1 MKFFI
6 ILFFFFILSGCNQT
20 KTVMICG
27 DHVCVN
33 KLEAKQYFE
42 ENLSIEVKILNQNKN
57 KEDDLV
63 QLNLDSSF
71 ENKRKISI
79 KKKENTDKSIKTL
92 SKNEIKDIKNKI
104 AKKNKI
110 NKTKKNKLIVK
121 SESKLGNNSKKSVKV
136 NKNIYE
142 VVDVCTIIE
151 KCSIEEISKYL
162 IDQGNE
168 RDYPD
173 ITIKE
178 QKL

>member
-1 MKFFI
+1 
-6 ILFFFFILSGCNQT
+6 
-20 KTVMICG
+20 MICG
-27 DHVCVN
+27 DHVCIN

-42 ENLSIEVKILNQNKN
+42 ENLSIEVKILNQDKN
-57 KEDDLV
+57 KEEDLV

-71 ENKRKISI
+71 ENKKKISI
-79 KKKENTDKSIKTL
+79 KKKENTEKSIKTL

-110 NKTKKNKLIVK
+110 NRTKKNKLSVK
-121 SESKLGNNSKKSVKV
+121 SEIKIDNTNKKSFKV

-162 IDQGNE
+162 INQGKK

-173 ITIKE
+173 ITLKE

>member
-1 MKFFI
+1 MKAFI
-6 ILFFFFILSGCNQT
+6 FLSFFFILLGCNKT

-27 DHVCVN
+27 DHVCIN
-33 KLEAKQYFE
+33 NLEAKQYFE
-42 ENLSIEVKILNQNKN
+42 ENLSIEVKILNQNKK
-57 KEDDLV
+57 KEEDLV
-63 QLNLDSSF
+63 QLNLNRNS

-79 KKKENTDKSIKTL
+79 KKKKNTEKSIKTL

-110 NKTKKNKLIVK
+110 KKTKKKKLNIK
-121 SESKLGNNSKKSVKV
+121 SENKHNNINKKSVKI
-136 NKNIYE
+136 NKNSYD
-142 VVDVCTIIE
+142 VVDVCTIIK

-162 IDQGNE
+162 INQGKD

-178 QKL
+178 KKL

>member
-1 MKFFI
+1 
-6 ILFFFFILSGCNQT
+6 
-20 KTVMICG
+20 MICG
-27 DHVCVN
+27 DHVCIN

-42 ENLSIEVKILNQNKN
+42 ENLSIEVKILNQNTN
-57 KEDDLV
+57 KEVDLV
-63 QLNLDSSF
+63 QLNLNSSF

-79 KKKENTDKSIKTL
+79 KKKENTEKSIKTL
-92 SKNEIKDIKNKI
+92 SKIEIKDIKNKI
-104 AKKNKI
+104 AKKNKK
-110 NKTKKNKLIVK
+110 NRTKKNKLSVK
-121 SESKLGNNSKKSVKV
+121 SENKLNNISKKSVKF

-178 QKL
+178 RKL

>member
-1 MKFFI
+1 
-6 ILFFFFILSGCNQT
+6 
-20 KTVMICG
+20 MICG
-27 DHVCVN
+27 DHVCIN

-42 ENLSIEVKILNQNKN
+42 ENLSIEVKILNQDKN
-57 KEDDLV
+57 KEEDLV

-71 ENKRKISI
+71 ENKKKISI
-79 KKKENTDKSIKTL
+79 KKKENTEKSIKTL

-110 NKTKKNKLIVK
+110 NKTKKNKLSVK
-121 SESKLGNNSKKSVKV
+121 SEIKIDNTDQKAFKV

-162 IDQGNE
+162 INQGKK

-173 ITIKE
+173 ITLKE

>member
-1 MKFFI
+1 
-6 ILFFFFILSGCNQT
+6 
-20 KTVMICG
+20 MICG
-27 DHVCVN
+27 DHVCIN

-42 ENLSIEVKILNQNKN
+42 ENLSIQVKILNQNKN
-57 KEDDLV
+57 KEEDLV

-71 ENKRKISI
+71 ENKKKISI
-79 KKKENTDKSIKTL
+79 KKKANTEKSIKTL
-92 SKNEIKDIKNKI
+92 SKDEIKDIKSKI

-110 NKTKKNKLIVK
+110 KKTKKNKLSVK
-121 SESKLGNNSKKSVKV
+121 SEIKIDNTNKKSFKV

-178 QKL
+178 RKL

>member
-1 MKFFI
+1 
-6 ILFFFFILSGCNQT
+6 
-20 KTVMICG
+20 MICG
-27 DHVCVN
+27 DHVCIN

-42 ENLSIEVKILNQNKN
+42 ENLSIEVKILNQSKN
-57 KEDDLV
+57 KEEEDLV
-63 QLNLDSSF
+63 ELNLNSSF

-79 KKKENTDKSIKTL
+79 KKKEKTEKSIKTL

-104 AKKNKI
+104 AKKNIKS
-110 NKTKKNKLIVK
+110 KTKKNKLSVK
-121 SESKLGNNSKKSVKV
+121 SENKLNNISKKSVKV

-178 QKL
+178 RKL

>member
-1 MKFFI
+1 
-6 ILFFFFILSGCNQT
+6 
-20 KTVMICG
+20 MICG
-27 DHVCVN
+27 DHVCIN

-57 KEDDLV
+57 KEEDLV
-63 QLNLDSSF
+63 QLNLNSSF

-79 KKKENTDKSIKTL
+79 KNKENTEKSIKTL
-92 SKNEIKDIKNKI
+92 SKIEIKDIKNKI
-104 AKKNKI
+104 AKKNKK
-110 NKTKKNKLIVK
+110 NRTKKNKLSVK
-121 SESKLGNNSKKSVKV
+121 SENKLNNISKKSVKV

-178 QKL
+178 RKL

>member
-1 MKFFI
+1 
-6 ILFFFFILSGCNQT
+6 
-20 KTVMICG
+20 MICG
-27 DHVCVN
+27 DHVCIN

-42 ENLSIEVKILNQNKN
+42 ENLSIEVKILNQNTN
-57 KEDDLV
+57 KEEDLV
-63 QLNLDSSF
+63 QLNLNSNF

-79 KKKENTDKSIKTL
+79 KKKENTEKSIKTL

-104 AKKNKI
+104 AKKNKK
-110 NKTKKNKLIVK
+110 NKTKKNKLSVK
-121 SESKLGNNSKKSVKV
+121 SENKLNNISKKSVKV

-178 QKL
+178 RKL

>member
-1 MKFFI
+1 
-6 ILFFFFILSGCNQT
+6 
-20 KTVMICG
+20 MICG
-27 DHVCVN
+27 DHVCIN

-57 KEDDLV
+57 KEEDLV
-63 QLNLDSSF
+63 QLNLNSRF

-79 KKKENTDKSIKTL
+79 KKKEDTEKSIKTL
-92 SKNEIKDIKNKI
+92 SKKEIKDIKNKI
-104 AKKNKI
+104 AKKNRI
-110 NKTKKNKLIVK
+110 NKTKKNKLSIK
-121 SESKLGNNSKKSVKV
+121 SENKLDDINKKKSVEV
-136 NKNIYE
+136 NKNIYG

-178 QKL
+178 RKL

>member
-1 MKFFI
+1 MKVFI
-6 ILFFFFILSGCNQT
+6 ILFFFFILSGCNKT

-27 DHVCVN
+27 DHVCIN

-42 ENLSIEVKILNQNKN
+42 ENLSIEVKILNQDKN
-57 KEDDLV
+57 KEEDLV
-63 QLNLDSSF
+63 QLNLDNSF

-79 KKKENTDKSIKTL
+79 KKKENTEKSIKTL

-110 NKTKKNKLIVK
+110 NKTQKNKLSVK
-121 SESKLGNNSKKSVKV
+121 SENKLNNTSKKSVKV

-178 QKL
+178 RKL

>member
-1 MKFFI
+1 
-6 ILFFFFILSGCNQT
+6 
-20 KTVMICG
+20 MICG
-27 DHVCVN
+27 DHVCIN

-57 KEDDLV
+57 EEEDLV
-63 QLNLDSSF
+63 QLNLNSRF

-79 KKKENTDKSIKTL
+79 KKKEDTEKSIKTL
-92 SKNEIKDIKNKI
+92 SKKEIKDIKNKI
-104 AKKNKI
+104 AKKNRI
-110 NKTKKNKLIVK
+110 NKTKKNKLSIK
-121 SESKLGNNSKKSVKV
+121 SENKLDDINKKKSVEV
-136 NKNIYE
+136 NKNIYG

-162 IDQGNE
+162 IDQGKE

>member
-1 MKFFI
+1 
-6 ILFFFFILSGCNQT
+6 
-20 KTVMICG
+20 MICG
-27 DHVCVN
+27 DHVCIN

-42 ENLSIEVKILNQNKN
+42 ENLSIEVKILNQDKN
-57 KEDDLV
+57 KEEDLV
-63 QLNLDSSF
+63 QLNLDNSF

-79 KKKENTDKSIKTL
+79 KKKENTEKSIKTL

-110 NKTKKNKLIVK
+110 NKTKKNKLSVK
-121 SESKLGNNSKKSVKV
+121 SEIKIDNTNKKSFKV

-162 IDQGNE
+162 INQGKK

-173 ITIKE
+173 ITLKE

>member
-6 ILFFFFILSGCNQT
+6 ILFFFFIFSGCNKT

-27 DHVCVN
+27 DHVCIN

-42 ENLSIEVKILNQNKN
+42 ENLSIEVKIPNQDKN
-57 KEDDLV
+57 KEEDLV
-63 QLNLDSSF
+63 QLNLDNSF

-136 NKNIYE
+136 DKNIYE

-162 IDQGNE
+162 INQGKK

-173 ITIKE
+173 ITLKE

>member
-1 MKFFI
+1 
-6 ILFFFFILSGCNQT
+6 
-20 KTVMICG
+20 MICG
-27 DHVCVN
+27 DHVCIN

-42 ENLSIEVKILNQNKN
+42 ENLSIEVKILNQDKN
-57 KEDDLV
+57 KEEDLV
-63 QLNLDSSF
+63 QLNLDNSF

-79 KKKENTDKSIKTL
+79 KKKENTEKSIKTL
-92 SKNEIKDIKNKI
+92 SKNEIKDIKSKI

-110 NKTKKNKLIVK
+110 NKTKKNKLSVK
-121 SESKLGNNSKKSVKV
+121 SEIKIDNTNKKSFKV

-178 QKL
+178 RKL

>member
-1 MKFFI
+1 
-6 ILFFFFILSGCNQT
+6 
-20 KTVMICG
+20 MICG
-27 DHVCVN
+27 DHVCIN

-42 ENLSIEVKILNQNKN
+42 ENLSIEVKILNQDKN
-57 KEDDLV
+57 KEEDLV
-63 QLNLDSSF
+63 QLNLDNSF

-79 KKKENTDKSIKTL
+79 KKKENTEKSIKTL

-121 SESKLGNNSKKSVKV
+121 SENKLDNTSKKSIKV

-142 VVDVCTIIE
+142 VVDVCTIIK

-178 QKL
+178 RKL

>member
-1 MKFFI
+1 MKVFI
-6 ILFFFFILSGCNQT
+6 ILFFFLILSGCNKT

-27 DHVCVN
+27 DHVCIN

-42 ENLSIEVKILNQNKN
+42 ENLSIEVKILNQNNN
-57 KEDDLV
+57 KEEDLV

-79 KKKENTDKSIKTL
+79 KKKQNTEKSIKIL

-110 NKTKKNKLIVK
+110 NKTKKNKLSVK
-121 SESKLGNNSKKSVKV
+121 SGNKLDNTSKKSVKV

-142 VVDVCTIIE
+142 VVDVCTIIK

-178 QKL
+178 RKL

>member
-6 ILFFFFILSGCNQT
+6 ILFFFFIFSGCNKT

-27 DHVCVN
+27 DHVCIN

-57 KEDDLV
+57 KEEDLV
-63 QLNLDSSF
+63 QLNLNSSF
-71 ENKRKISI
+71 ENKKKISI
-79 KKKENTDKSIKTL
+79 KKKENTEKSIKTL
-92 SKNEIKDIKNKI
+92 SKKEIKDIKNKI
-104 AKKNKI
+104 AKKNKK
-110 NKTKKNKLIVK
+110 NKTKKNKLSVRL
-121 SESKLGNNSKKSVKV
+121 ENKLDNSSKKSVKV
-136 NKNIYE
+136 DKNVYE
-142 VVDVCTIIE
+142 VVDVCTIIK

-162 IDQGNE
+162 IDQGNQ

-178 QKL
+178 RKL

>member
-1 MKFFI
+1 
-6 ILFFFFILSGCNQT
+6 
-20 KTVMICG
+20 MICG
-27 DHVCVN
+27 DHVCIN

-42 ENLSIEVKILNQNKN
+42 DNLSIEVKILNQDKN
-57 KEDDLV
+57 KEEDLV

-71 ENKRKISI
+71 ENKKKISI
-79 KKKENTDKSIKTL
+79 KKKENTEKSIKTL

-110 NKTKKNKLIVK
+110 NRTKKNKLSVK
-121 SESKLGNNSKKSVKV
+121 SEIKIDNTNKKSFKV

-162 IDQGNE
+162 INQGKK

-173 ITIKE
+173 ITLKE
-178 QKL
+178 RKL

>member
-1 MKFFI
+1 
-6 ILFFFFILSGCNQT
+6 
-20 KTVMICG
+20 MICG
-27 DHVCVN
+27 DHVCIN

-57 KEDDLV
+57 KEEDLV
-63 QLNLDSSF
+63 QLNLNSSF
-71 ENKRKISI
+71 ESKRKISI
-79 KKKENTDKSIKTL
+79 KKKENTEKSIKTL

-104 AKKNKI
+104 AKKNKK
-110 NKTKKNKLIVK
+110 NKTKKNKLSVK
-121 SESKLGNNSKKSVKV
+121 SENKLNNIGKKSVKV

-162 IDQGNE
+162 INQGKK

-173 ITIKE
+173 ITLKE

>member
-6 ILFFFFILSGCNQT
+6 ILLFFFIFSGCNKT

-27 DHVCVN
+27 DHVCIN

-57 KEDDLV
+57 KEEDLV
-63 QLNLDSSF
+63 QLNLNSSF

-79 KKKENTDKSIKTL
+79 KKKENTEKSIKTL
-92 SKNEIKDIKNKI
+92 SKKEIKDIKNKI
-104 AKKNKI
+104 AKKNKK
-110 NKTKKNKLIVK
+110 NKTKKNKLSVK
-121 SESKLGNNSKKSVKV
+121 SENKLNNISKKSIKV

-162 IDQGNE
+162 IDHGNE

-178 QKL
+178 RRL

>member
-6 ILFFFFILSGCNQT
+6 ILFFFFIFSGCNKT

-27 DHVCVN
+27 DHVCIN

-42 ENLSIEVKILNQNKN
+42 ENLSIEVKILNQNTN
-57 KEDDLV
+57 KEEDLV
-63 QLNLDSSF
+63 QLNLNSSF

-79 KKKENTDKSIKTL
+79 KKKENTEKSIKTL

-110 NKTKKNKLIVK
+110 NKTKKNKLSVK
-121 SESKLGNNSKKSVKV
+121 SENKLNNISKKSVKV

-178 QKL
+178 RKL

>member
-1 MKFFI
+1 
-6 ILFFFFILSGCNQT
+6 
-20 KTVMICG
+20 MICG
-27 DHVCVN
+27 DHVCIN
-33 KLEAKQYFE
+33 KLEAKQFFE
-42 ENLSIEVKILNQNKN
+42 ENLSIEVKILNQDKN
-57 KEDDLV
+57 KEEDLV
-63 QLNLDSSF
+63 QLNLDNSF

-79 KKKENTDKSIKTL
+79 KKKENTEKSIKTL

-110 NKTKKNKLIVK
+110 NKTKKNKLSVK
-121 SESKLGNNSKKSVKV
+121 SEIKIDNTNKKSLKV

-162 IDQGNE
+162 INQGKK

-173 ITIKE
+173 ITLKE
-178 QKL
+178 RKL

>member
-1 MKFFI
+1 MKVFI
-6 ILFFFFILSGCNQT
+6 ILFFFLILSGCNKT

-27 DHVCVN
+27 DHVCIN

-42 ENLSIEVKILNQNKN
+42 ENLSIEVKILNQDKN
-57 KEDDLV
+57 KEEDLV
-63 QLNLDSSF
+63 QLNLDNSF

-79 KKKENTDKSIKTL
+79 KKKENTEKSIKTL
-92 SKNEIKDIKNKI
+92 SKNEIKDIKSKI

-110 NKTKKNKLIVK
+110 NKTKKNKLSVK
-121 SESKLGNNSKKSVKV
+121 SEIKIDNTNKKSLKV

-178 QKL
+178 RKL

>member
-6 ILFFFFILSGCNQT
+6 ILFFFFILSGCNKT

-27 DHVCVN
+27 DHVCIN

-57 KEDDLV
+57 KEEDLV
-63 QLNLDSSF
+63 QLNLNSSF
-71 ENKRKISI
+71 ENKKKISI
-79 KKKENTDKSIKTL
+79 KKKENTEKSIKTL
-92 SKNEIKDIKNKI
+92 SKKEIKDIKNKI
-104 AKKNKI
+104 AKKNKK
-110 NKTKKNKLIVK
+110 NKTKKNKLSVRL
-121 SESKLGNNSKKSVKV
+121 ENKLDNSSKKSVKV
-136 NKNIYE
+136 DKNVYE
-142 VVDVCTIIE
+142 VVDVCTIIK

-162 IDQGNE
+162 IDQGNQ

-178 QKL
+178 RKL

>member
-1 MKFFI
+1 
-6 ILFFFFILSGCNQT
+6 
-20 KTVMICG
+20 MICG
-27 DHVCVN
+27 DHVCIN

-42 ENLSIEVKILNQNKN
+42 DNLSIEVKILNQYKN
-57 KEDDLV
+57 KEEDLV
-63 QLNLDSSF
+63 QLNLDNSF

-79 KKKENTDKSIKTL
+79 KKKENTEKSIKTL

-110 NKTKKNKLIVK
+110 NRTKKNKLSVK
-121 SESKLGNNSKKSVKV
+121 SEIKIDNTNKKSLKV

-162 IDQGNE
+162 INQGKK

-173 ITIKE
+173 ITLKE

>member
-1 MKFFI
+1 MKVFI
-6 ILFFFFILSGCNQT
+6 ILFFFLILSGCNKT

-27 DHVCVN
+27 DHVCIN
-33 KLEAKQYFE
+33 KLEAKQFFE
-42 ENLSIEVKILNQNKN
+42 ENLSIEVKILNQDKN
-57 KEDDLV
+57 KEEDLV

-71 ENKRKISI
+71 ENKKKISI
-79 KKKENTDKSIKTL
+79 KKKENTEKSIKTL

-110 NKTKKNKLIVK
+110 NKTKKNKLSVK
-121 SESKLGNNSKKSVKV
+121 SEIKIDNTNKKSFKV

-178 QKL
+178 RKL

>member
-1 MKFFI
+1 
-6 ILFFFFILSGCNQT
+6 
-20 KTVMICG
+20 MICG
-27 DHVCVN
+27 DHVCIN

-42 ENLSIEVKILNQNKN
+42 DNLSIEVKILNQDKN
-57 KEDDLV
+57 KEEDLV
-63 QLNLDSSF
+63 QLNLDNSF

-79 KKKENTDKSIKTL
+79 KKKENTEKSIKTL

-110 NKTKKNKLIVK
+110 NRTKKNKLSIK
-121 SESKLGNNSKKSVKV
+121 SKIKIDNTNKKSFKV

-178 QKL
+178 RKL

>member
-1 MKFFI
+1 
-6 ILFFFFILSGCNQT
+6 
-20 KTVMICG
+20 MICG
-27 DHVCVN
+27 DHVCIN

-42 ENLSIEVKILNQNKN
+42 ENLSIEVKILNQDKN
-57 KEDDLV
+57 KEEDLV
-63 QLNLDSSF
+63 QLNLNSSF

-79 KKKENTDKSIKTL
+79 KKKENTEKSIKTL

-110 NKTKKNKLIVK
+110 NRTKKNKLSVK
-121 SESKLGNNSKKSVKV
+121 SEIKIDNNNKKSFKV

-162 IDQGNE
+162 INQGKK

-173 ITIKE
+173 ITLKE
-178 QKL
+178 RKL

>member
-1 MKFFI
+1 
-6 ILFFFFILSGCNQT
+6 
-20 KTVMICG
+20 MICG
-27 DHVCVN
+27 DHVCIN

-42 ENLSIEVKILNQNKN
+42 ENLSIEVKILNQDKN
-57 KEDDLV
+57 KEEDLV
-63 QLNLDSSF
+63 QLNLDNSF

-79 KKKENTDKSIKTL
+79 KKKENTEKSIKTL

-110 NKTKKNKLIVK
+110 NRTKKDKLSVK
-121 SESKLGNNSKKSVKV
+121 SEIKIDNTNKKSFKV

-162 IDQGNE
+162 IDQGNQ

-173 ITIKE
+173 ITIIE
-178 QKL
+178 RKL

>member
-1 MKFFI
+1 
-6 ILFFFFILSGCNQT
+6 
-20 KTVMICG
+20 MICG
-27 DHVCVN
+27 DHVCIN

-42 ENLSIEVKILNQNKN
+42 ENLSIEVKILNQSKN
-57 KEDDLV
+57 KEEEDLV
-63 QLNLDSSF
+63 ELNLNSSF

-79 KKKENTDKSIKTL
+79 KKKEKTEKSIKTL

-104 AKKNKI
+104 AKKNIKS
-110 NKTKKNKLIVK
+110 KTKKNKLSVK
-121 SESKLGNNSKKSVKV
+121 SENKLNNIIKKSVKV

-178 QKL
+178 RKL